1 MCIRDR
7 IKREAIR
14 GGMVTLRR
22 SALNKMLEGVTTLSE
37 VFRVSASD
45 AV

>member
-1 MCIRDR
+1 MC
-7 IKREAIR
+7 
-14 GGMVTLRR
+14 TLRR

-45 AV
+45 SV